1 MEKRHNYQPFLLRQD
16 GSKEEVNPKNG
27 TDFSL
32 DELQGFVHGNI
43 QIVHLGRG
51 EIMVI
56 NEEGKLMN
64 LPLNKEATFIAKFKG
79 AISAKDAI
87 VGNALICHKSM
98 VK

>member
-1 MEKRHNYQPFLLRQD
+1 MDKRHKYQSFLLRTN
-16 GSKEEVNPKNG
+16 GKKEQVNPKNG

-32 DELQGFVHGNI
+32 DELQGFVHGYI

-64 LPLNKEATFIAKFKG
+64 LPLNKDATIIAKWNG
-79 AISAKDAI
+79 AISSRDGI
-87 VGNALICHKSM
+87 VGNALLCHESM